1 MAKIL
6 RPKQAQAKLG
16 IGHSK
21 YYDDIKRGVLP
32 ALVHLGPNSRGHF
45 EDELDA
51 YLDRLRRQRDDKTVT
66 A

>member
-1 MAKIL
+1 MAKRIL
-6 RPKQAQAKLG
+6 RPKAAQEKLG

-21 YYDDIKRGVLP
+21 YWDDIRKGILP
-32 ALVHLGPNSRGHF
+32 PLVRLGPNSVGHL

-51 YLDRLRRQRDDKTVT
+51 YLDKLRSERDRAV